1 MRKIDNR
8 IIEEIARY
16 NSINQYIVEQDATL
30 PPPPAED
37 PNALPPADPAL
48 APPVDPN
55 LAPPAPAAP
64 ATGQPVDVAN
74 DPDVEKLGD
83 DEKPETASETAGGS
97 TEELDITDLVNSQ
110 KKVEEKQEEYFN
122 NLFQH
127 LTDLETKLG
136 EMDGIMT
143 KLNDLEAKV
152 EKYRDKTPQEKL
164 ELRSLDSGPFNQ
176 KLSDFFEDKEEDMEK
191 SGKNEYILTQDEV
204 EDFSPNDIKKTFR
217 NFEDSI
223 PSKGGFQKIA

>member
-8 IIEEIARY
+8 IVEEIARY

-37 PNALPPADPAL
+37 PNALPPADPNAAL
-48 APPVDPN
+48 PPVDPN
-55 LAPPAPAAP
+55 MAPPTPAAP
-64 ATGQPVDVAN
+64 EGPQPVDVEN
-74 DPDVEKLGD
+74 DPDVEKVGND
-83 DEKPETASETAGGS
+83 GQVPEQKGG
-97 TEELDITDLVNSQ
+97 TEEIDVTDLVTSQ

-127 LTDLETKLG
+127 LTDLESKLG
-136 EMDGIMT
+136 EMDGLMT
-143 KLNDLEAKV
+143 KLNDIEAKV
-152 EKYRDKTPQEKL
+152 ERYRDKTPQEKL

-204 EDFSPNDIKKTFR
+204 EDFSPNEIKKTFR

-223 PSKGGFQKIA
+223 PSKGGFQKIS